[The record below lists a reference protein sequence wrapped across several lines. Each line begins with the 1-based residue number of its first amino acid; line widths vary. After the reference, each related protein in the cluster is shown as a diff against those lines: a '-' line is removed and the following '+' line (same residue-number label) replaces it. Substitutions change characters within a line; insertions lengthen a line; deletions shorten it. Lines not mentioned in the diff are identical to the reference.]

1 MFTFAGFPGNGLHW
15 IEEQMKQEAR
25 TTYIVT
31 CPCGGGQASL
41 DARSFG
47 RPQVCKKCGNQ
58 FTVAWGKDPVTL
70 KNAPITVSLARK
82 RPATPLRVSCSC
94 GYKRAVTAAEAHR
107 QNRCPGCGKVMIVE
121 KPAPAKSRDS
131 NRLIK
136 LSSTPK
142 TAPTMP
148 LLPVPN
154 KDTPETRIRRLNT
167 PPPTGRTEMPGLVC
181 ECGRDIDALK
191 ALEGGEYTCPGCGR
205 SVRMEKFRNSQTKHT
220 IIRPIFGPKTP
231 PNPMPAVPKPPP
243 KTEPAPVF
251 DETPAEFTEDAP
263 VAAMSTSSYQELFCP
278 CGEAL
283 MIGHEDA
290 GKNIQCPTCLT
301 LIAVEMLRDAKTGAQ
316 ALRVKAIG
324 KMDQDTWSL
333 NDFQ

>member
-1 MFTFAGFPGNGLHW
+1 
-15 IEEQMKQEAR
+15 MKTEGR
-25 TTYIVT
+25 TTYVVT

-70 KNAPITVSLARK
+70 KNAPVTVSLARK
-82 RPATPLRVSCSC
+82 RPPTPLRVACTC

-121 KPAPAKSRDS
+121 KPAPAKSKDS

-136 LSSTPK
+136 LSS
-142 TAPTMP
+142 APRTSPPMP
-148 LLPVPN
+148 LLPVPA
-154 KDTPETRIRRLNT
+154 KETPETRIRRLN
-167 PPPTGRTEMPGLVC
+167 PPTPTTNFGKPGLVC
-181 ECGRDIDALK
+181 ECGRDIEVVK
-191 ALEGGEYTCPGCGR
+191 ALETGEYTCPGCGR
-205 SVRMEKFRNSQTKHT
+205 TMRMEKFRNSTSKHT

-231 PNPMPAVPKPPP
+231 PNPMPAVQKAPPKP
-243 KTEPAPVF
+243 APEAVF
-251 DETPAEFTEDAP
+251 EEAPAEFTQEE
-263 VAAMSTSSYQELFCP
+263 AAAVLQTPTGSYQELFCP

-301 LIAVEMLRDAKTGAQ
+301 LIAVELQRDSKTGAQ
-316 ALRVKAIG
+316 GLRVRAIG